1 MPLKPHVPSADAA
14 QTRPRR
20 VLQLATAFCVV
31 LVGIAPGS
39 YAPALQ
45 AQPSVS
51 LTIGSAFDSYRPV
64 TGTAEA
70 RRTLI
75 GGLSA
80 EHGFAE
86 GRGRLSYALDAGN
99 YDSPGDWSYRLHDF
113 GASFRFAETDTNAR
127 QLFLVGSVTTRR
139 NGTAWTS
146 ADYSSAGVGVNVA
159 LFPRSG
165 VTARAG
171 YRADFRRFGDL
182 AALTQLEQRGFASLL
197 TNFQTRTTL
206 IVEGEIGAKRYDGLA
221 YETVASGAIDE
232 TTTAVRG
239 RGYGA
244 GMGPSVRYAATSVTS
259 ARSARGTAGMAS
271 AMARVAQSL
280 TDRTGVRLQATA
292 RRTFGTVAPLL
303 VTTPAGFFED
313 GVYDDPFASDALL
326 GEAGIR
332 HDRASGAGLSATLW
346 LAAKHYTSAVAPDST
361 VASTDAS
368 ARRWDHV
375 ATGNVTWSQPLFASS
390 SGALALSGNIG
401 YRVVRHRSL
410 DAYYNY
416 TAHAVHV
423 GFTIDY

>member
-1 MPLKPHVPSADAA
+1 MIHSHPCPGVGAA
-14 QTRPRR
+14 EQRPRVGR
-20 VLQLATAFCVV
+20 TFVAALGIAVGCVV
-31 LVGIAPGS
+31 TGYLAPVLG
-39 YAPALQ
+39 
-45 AQPSVS
+45 AQPSISV
-51 LTIGSAFDSYRPV
+51 TVGSAFDAFRPV
-64 TGTAEA
+64 AGAAES
-70 RRTLI
+70 RRLLV
-75 GGLSA
+75 GALSA
-80 EHGFAE
+80 EQGFAD
-86 GRGRLSYALDAGN
+86 GRGRLAYSLDAGN
-99 YDSPGDWSYRLHDF
+99 YDSPGDWSYRLHDI

-127 QLFLVGSVTTRR
+127 QLFLVGSLTTRR

-146 ADYSSAGVGVNVA
+146 ADYSSAGIGMNVA

-182 AALTQLEQRGFASLL
+182 AALTQLEQRGFASIL

-206 IVEGEIGAKRYDGLA
+206 IVEGELGAKRYDGLA
-221 YETVASGAIDE
+221 YETVASGSTEA
-232 TTTAVRG
+232 TTTIVRS

-244 GMGPSVRYAATSVTS
+244 GMGPSVRYPATSFTR
-259 ARSARGTAGMAS
+259 ATSARGTAGMAS

-326 GEAGIR
+326 GEAGIQ

-375 ATGNVTWSQPLFASS
+375 ATGSVTWSQPLLASRT
-390 SGALALSGNIG
+390 GALALTGNIG

-416 TAHAVHV
+416 TAHAVQV